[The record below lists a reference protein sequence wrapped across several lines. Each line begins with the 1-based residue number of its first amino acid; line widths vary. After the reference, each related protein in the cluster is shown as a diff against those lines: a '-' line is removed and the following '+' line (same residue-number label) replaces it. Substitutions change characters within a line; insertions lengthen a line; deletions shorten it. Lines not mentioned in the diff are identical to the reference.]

1 MHRLLP
7 IMLLSLT
14 ILGCNTPFMPPL
26 AHRVITKDAPLRVTS
41 ALASREAQRSIAV
54 RAAQALLTTAPKARG
69 LRFEPDPVGYVRAA
83 WWEAGLD
90 LITTQNFANK
100 DMHGMAMLY
109 QSALARGSL
118 FKRRPKPGDLVFLGP
133 LKTETNPFP
142 TQVALVE
149 SVDSDGTVYALGRF
163 SDGPRRI
170 TFDPARSNQR
180 TQSDGKIFNDLLGN
194 QKTTG
199 SFFWS
204 YGLPY

>member
-1 MHRLLP
+1 M
-7 IMLLSLT
+7 IQS
-14 ILGCNTPFMPPL
+14 CSAPFLPPL
-26 AHRVITKDAPLRVTS
+26 AHRVIPKDAALRVTS
-41 ALASREAQRSIAV
+41 SLVSREAQRSIAV
-54 RAAQALLTTAPKARG
+54 QAAQGLLTTAPKARG
-69 LRFEPDPVGYVRAA
+69 LIFEPDPVGFVRAA

-90 LITTQNFANK
+90 LISTQNFANE

-118 FKRRPKPGDLVFLGP
+118 FKRSPKPGDLVFLGP
-133 LKTETNPFP
+133 AQTATNPFP

-170 TFDPARSNQR
+170 TFDPVRRNQR
-180 TQSDGKIFNDLLGN
+180 NHADGKILNDLLDN